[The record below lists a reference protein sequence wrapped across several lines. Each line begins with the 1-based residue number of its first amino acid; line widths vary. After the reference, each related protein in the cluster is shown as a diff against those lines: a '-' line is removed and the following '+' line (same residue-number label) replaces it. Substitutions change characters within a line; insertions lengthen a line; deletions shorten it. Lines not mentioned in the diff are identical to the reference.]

1 MKKQRWFYFLN
12 LLTLFLLSLAGCGG
26 DESYISSRSSAT
38 VPFSGVV
45 EDGPIS
51 GAKVSLRD
59 KEGTPY
65 PLYDSQNHTNYE
77 IKTDASGKFSLEVN
91 AGLDPSALSVVAVG
105 GVDSAT
111 GMDFHN
117 IEMRCPYELFQGV
130 VSPVTTLV
138 SALNAQGFTYAAA
151 ETRVREWL
159 ALPDNINLMSSP
171 ATSLDLQRRTL
182 LLSKIAIELK
192 TAQPLQAISVKTAT
206 PGTSLLTDEG
216 TCNPAVLSTLFPLST
231 DNEKIERISRL
242 QELLDDL
249 NFEINTPE
257 DAFAIFKREE
267 INQLFDNNFRERLEL
282 SPPFAENYQKN
293 IKVLTEK
300 ILLAAGEEVF
310 LLVNPIPQRLFRYV
324 YFTYLPSD
332 PTSSDP
338 LKKLSPQEKLLLDP
352 LEFAKILTSG
362 SVALENDP
370 LIALLARSRVP
381 NGVETPLL
389 WDELPG
395 NDNPRRV
402 AYFYGS
408 DVSPHYRAEQL
419 IGKVFDDNINDFV
432 LLEIVKGKANAGLI
446 AEAQDV
452 IPTQIVQTEY
462 KADAYRAIG
471 DALIDFGR
479 MAAARESLVQAF
491 DLYRK
496 VIDGPRLAADAGRD
510 AIRLQETAGAFRK
523 AGYLN
528 DAETVLLYLSQ
539 VADKLVSN
547 TNAYSSLLVATWS
560 VADVYIAD
568 GDLAAATPVV
578 DSLYTSALKHPPTLI
593 TGSVVMTYKWRIYY
607 LVETSKRYA
616 ALGNRDKV
624 QEIYSKIQNLRTSDG
639 YQNLTGADS
648 WGYIP
653 GLVGS
658 LFFVGETEQAQ
669 VLANSIPE
677 SYSNAL
683 GKVTSG
689 VAIRTSAFKIVASY
703 EAQLGSLDT
712 AFGYVEAY
720 LSKPEDKL
728 EALTYFAA
736 NKGVKY
742 IGMNL
747 INAGRFDEA
756 RIVLTKAEE
765 FLAGMTQ
772 TTDQNRYTYLIK
784 YGYVKLADLYF
795 MIGDVNKAAALLLQA
810 QGVIDQIS
818 GVKFVVDGL
827 IDIALGYQQ
836 IGQPVVS
843 LTLLQTAG
851 ERVDAIAG
859 AALVLPKDM
868 ALLYEALI
876 KAYLQIGDN
885 YHAYGKIPP
894 FLQWTY
900 DIHTPGFTYT
910 GTSNDDLAS
919 TEVDYLLRAAKY
931 MVSLGHRDE
940 AISILDEACI
950 TADSIYDPS
959 KHLKK
964 YIEDPIRYPS
974 ANHIVGGYANAGNYN
989 QSLDLALGIADTTS
1003 RDQAIEFLAI
1013 FSMSRDDFPETW
1025 VASIDSDGDGKPDF
1039 FNPLASADEIAASG
1053 LIRDDDS
1060 DGDGIVDTL
1069 DIRPLFKD

>member
-1 MKKQRWFYFLN
+1 MKKQQLFYFLN
-12 LLTLFLLSLAGCGG
+12 LTLFLLSLAGCGG
-26 DESYISSRSSAT
+26 NESYISSRSSVA

-45 EDGPIS
+45 EDGPIA

-59 KEGTPY
+59 KVGTLY

-91 AGLDPSALSVVAVG
+91 AGIDSSALSVVAVG

-138 SALNAQGFTYAAA
+138 AVLHAQGFTYAEAQ
-151 ETRVREWL
+151 TRVREWL
-159 ALPDNINLMSSP
+159 ALPDNIDLMSSP
-171 ATSLDLQRRTL
+171 ATNLDLQRRTL
-182 LLSKIAIELK
+182 LLSKIALEMK
-192 TAQPLQAISVKTAT
+192 VARPFQAISLMIAAAE
-206 PGTSLLTDEG
+206 TSLLQRDEDG
-216 TCNPAVLSTLFPLST
+216 GYGCDPLVLSTLGLT
-231 DNEKIERISRL
+231 GLETERISNL
-242 QELLDDL
+242 QELLDQL
-249 NFEINTPE
+249 NPEINTP
-257 DAFAIFKREE
+257 DAAFVIVKSEE
-267 INQLFDNNFRERLEL
+267 LNKLFDASFRERLEL
-282 SPPFAENYQKN
+282 SPPFDENYQKN

-300 ILLAAGEEVF
+300 TLLAAGDEVF
-310 LLVNPIPQRLFRYV
+310 LLVDPIPQRLFRYI
-324 YFTYLPSD
+324 FSTYMASD
-332 PTSSDP
+332 PTSSNP
-338 LKKLSPQEKLLLDP
+338 QKTLSPQEKLLLDP
-352 LEFAKILTSG
+352 LEFATILTSG
-362 SVALENDP
+362 NIPLENDP
-370 LIALLARSRVP
+370 WIALLARSRVP

-395 NDNPRRV
+395 NDNQRRV

-419 IGKVFDDNINDFV
+419 IGKVFDDNVNDVV

-446 AEAQDV
+446 AEAQEI
-452 IPTQIVQTEY
+452 IPTQIVQGEY

-471 DALIDFGR
+471 EALISFGR
-479 MAAARESLVQAF
+479 LAAAREDLARAF
-491 DLYRK
+491 ALYRK

-510 AIRLQETAGAFRK
+510 AIRLQETAEAFRK
-523 AGYLN
+523 AGFLN

-547 TNAYSSLLVATWS
+547 TNAYGSLLVATWS
-560 VADVYIAD
+560 VADVYIAA
-568 GDLAAATPVV
+568 GDFPGATPVV
-578 DSLYTSALKHPPTLI
+578 ESLYSFALKYPPTL
-593 TGSVVMTYKWRIYY
+593 TGNVMTYRWRIYY

-616 ALGNRDKV
+616 ALGNRNKV
-624 QEIYSKIQNLRTSDG
+624 QEIYSKIQDLRTSDG

-658 LFFVGETEQAQ
+658 LFLVGETEKAK

-677 SYSNAL
+677 SYSNAI
-683 GKVTSG
+683 GNVTSG
-689 VAIRTSAFKIVASY
+689 LATRASAFKIVASY
-703 EAQLGSLDT
+703 EALLGSLDP
-712 AFGYVEAY
+712 AFGYVETY

-765 FLAGMTQ
+765 VLAGMTQ

-810 QGVIDQIS
+810 QRVIDEIS

-827 IDIALGYQQ
+827 IDIALGYEQ
-836 IGQPVVS
+836 IGQPEIF
-843 LTLLQTAG
+843 LTLLQDAG
-851 ERVDAIAG
+851 SRVDAMAG
-859 AALVLPKDM
+859 GGLVLPKDM

-876 KAYLQIGDN
+876 KAYLQIGNNDHT
-885 YHAYGKIPP
+885 YEKVLS
-894 FLQWTY
+894 FLRWSY
-900 DIHTPGFTYT
+900 DIHTPGFAYT

-940 AISILDEACI
+940 AISILDEASH

-959 KHLKK
+959 KRLKK
-964 YIEDPIRYPS
+964 YIEDPISNPTI
-974 ANHIVGGYANAGNYN
+974 NHIVGGYANAGNYN
-989 QSLDLALGIADTTS
+989 QALGLALGIADTTS
-1003 RDQAIEFLAI
+1003 RDQAMEFLAI
-1013 FSMSRDDFPETW
+1013 FSMSSDDFPDTW

-1039 FNPLASADEIAASG
+1039 FNPMASADEIAASG
-1053 LIRDDDS
+1053 LILDDNC
-1060 DGDGIVDTL
+1060 DGDGIVDIL